1 MTKSKLREIIREEIQ
16 KLNEADGKAKLKKM
30 IQMAKKAGAK
40 KYDIIKFL
48 ASNLSKSE
56 DEIVKS
62 LEKYNLIR
70 MTESISESDFPTTT
84 KKGKT
89 VTVVHKKSGKELVVV
104 DKPHVIKK
112 YKRMGYLVNE
122 GKKVVKAKTVKRTRH
137 QNQRQVAQ
145 ELIKKLKRKG
155 WKVPQYLSDTSTLE
169 KQIIN
174 AYEKARK
181 KWDSTMGDTVILS
194 VSDNKDFTD
203 KNFKWVKESANEA
216 IKVNTDKLLKN
227 PKISKLLKK
236 LSIVKLKSKED
247 IVKVLNYF
255 AANPHILATLKTVF
269 GESINEA
276 NFRQGDKFELG
287 KDLDYG
293 DEKLHAGDYEVVK
306 ARGPHQYQLKD
317 THSGKQFTLHKKD
330 FEKYAK
336 KKQFKQINEAGM
348 FDDYYELNPAYLSKF
363 IKSYKKLNSKN
374 LVKKKGDYTY
384 GFRKGEREAHWK
396 YDDDYKLHY
405 DIDKAKAL
413 GLINFFN
420 KAKKD
425 HPWG

>member
-1 MTKSKLREIIREEIQ
+1 MTKSKLKEIIREEVLDELKIKKRL
-16 KLNEADGKAKLKKM
+16 KLSNDFNIEVLDDGSAVMRGKRGQVHLSPKNYKILR
-30 IQMAKKAGAK
+30 QS
-40 KYDIIKFL
+40 IKQGH
-48 ASNLSKSE
+48 
-56 DEIVKS
+56 
-62 LEKYNLIR
+62 
-70 MTESISESDFPTTT
+70 MESVSESDFPTTT

-112 YKRMGYLVNE
+112 YKRMGYLV
-122 GKKVVKAKTVKRTRH
+122 
-137 QNQRQVAQ
+137 
-145 ELIKKLKRKG
+145 
-155 WKVPQYLSDTSTLE
+155 S
-169 KQIIN
+169 
-174 AYEKARK
+174 
-181 KWDSTMGDTVILS
+181 
-194 VSDNKDFTD
+194 
-203 KNFKWVKESANEA
+203 
-216 IKVNTDKLLKN
+216 
-227 PKISKLLKK
+227 
-236 LSIVKLKSKED
+236 
-247 IVKVLNYF
+247 
-255 AANPHILATLKTVF
+255 
-269 GESINEA
+269 ESINEA

-348 FDDYYELNPAYLSKF
+348 FTDYYELNPAYLSKF

-374 LVKKKGDYTY
+374 VVKKKGDHTY

-396 YDDDYKLHY
+396 FDNDDYKLQY
-405 DIDKAKAL
+405 DIAKVKAL
-413 GLINFFN
+413 GLINNFN
-420 KAKKD
+420 SAKKD

>member
-16 KLNEADGKAKLKKM
+16 KLNEAVGKAKLKKM

-112 YKRMGYLVNE
+112 YKRMGYLV
-122 GKKVVKAKTVKRTRH
+122 
-137 QNQRQVAQ
+137 
-145 ELIKKLKRKG
+145 
-155 WKVPQYLSDTSTLE
+155 S
-169 KQIIN
+169 
-174 AYEKARK
+174 
-181 KWDSTMGDTVILS
+181 
-194 VSDNKDFTD
+194 
-203 KNFKWVKESANEA
+203 
-216 IKVNTDKLLKN
+216 
-227 PKISKLLKK
+227 
-236 LSIVKLKSKED
+236 
-247 IVKVLNYF
+247 
-255 AANPHILATLKTVF
+255 
-269 GESINEA
+269 ESINEA

-396 YDDDYKLHY
+396 FDNDDYKLQY
-405 DIDKAKAL
+405 DIAKVKAL
-413 GLINFFN
+413 GLINNFN
-420 KAKKD
+420 RFKKD

>member
-16 KLNEADGKAKLKKM
+16 KLNEAKDYK
-30 IQMAKKAGAK
+30 
-40 KYDIIKFL
+40 IK
-48 ASNLSKSE
+48 
-56 DEIVKS
+56 
-62 LEKYNLIR
+62 
-70 MTESISESDFPTTT
+70 
-84 KKGKT
+84 KKGSHLFLTAKDG
-89 VTVVHKKSGKELVVV
+89 S
-104 DKPHVIKK
+104 

-203 KNFKWVKESANEA
+203 KNFKWVKESA
-216 IKVNTDKLLKN
+216 
-227 PKISKLLKK
+227 S
-236 LSIVKLKSKED
+236 
-247 IVKVLNYF
+247 
-255 AANPHILATLKTVF
+255 
-269 GESINEA
+269 ESINEA

-374 LVKKKGDYTY
+374 VVKKKGDYTY

-396 YDDDYKLHY
+396 FDNDDYKLQY
-405 DIDKAKAL
+405 DIAKVKAL
-413 GLINFFN
+413 GLINNFN
-420 KAKKD
+420 RFKKD